1 MDAAAHGVTTHEASE
16 RLQNRG
22 LQLKPLCAEDASR
35 LARDRH
41 PLSPFRQTRLEEDAQ
56 RNWDLFYKRN
66 NTHFFKDRHW
76 TRKEFADL
84 RACEQAT
91 GQRLVV
97 LEAGCGVGN
106 CLFPLLEEERDVFV
120 YACDFSPR
128 AISFV
133 KENPLYDEGRCFAFR
148 CDLTSEALTTN
159 IPMATIHV
167 ATLIFVLSSVH
178 PEKMLN
184 VLHNIFQVLHPDG
197 KLLFRD
203 YGMYDHAMMR
213 FKPGRKLSENFYV
226 RQDGTRAFFFSRELV
241 AQLFNDAGFLEV
253 SNEYVFGKTVNPKE
267 GLEADR
273 VFVQG
278 TYQRP
283 ASGVV
288 AQLKASQ

>member
-1 MDAAAHGVTTHEASE
+1 MDESFDPDTEPAEQLMLTTHEASE

-22 LQLKPLCAEDASR
+22 LQPKPLCAEDASR
-35 LARDRH
+35 LARDRNL
-41 PLSPFRQTRLEEDAQ
+41 LSTFRQTRLEMDAQ

-66 NTHFFKDRHW
+66 STHFFKDRHW
-76 TRKEFADL
+76 TRREFAEL
-84 RACEQAT
+84 RASEQVI
-91 GQRLVV
+91 GQTLLV

-106 CLFPLLEEERDVFV
+106 CLFPLLEEEEDVFV

-133 KENPLYDEGRCFAFR
+133 QENPLYDARRCFAFQ

-159 IPMATIHV
+159 IPMATLHV

-178 PEKMLN
+178 PEKMLH

-203 YGMYDHAMMR
+203 YGVYDHAMMR

-226 RQDGTRAFFFSRELV
+226 RQDGTRAFFFSRGVERRHRQAISRPSLEL
-241 AQLFNDAGFLEV
+241 G
-253 SNEYVFGKTVNPKE
+253 S
-267 GLEADR
+267 
-273 VFVQG
+273 
-278 TYQRP
+278 
-283 ASGVV
+283 
-288 AQLKASQ
+288 